1 MMYIILAAVLITI
14 AAYYPI
20 KLIKFYC
27 MESYEQGLKAK
38 ITQDLREGKISRSL
52 IWLVLGEGGL
62 RLTRSQLDIIFEWMV
77 QNTNAWKAHTY
88 ADEKV
93 VVVFAHSPFHPEEW
107 EDYER
112 YKRVM
117 HLMFGEFGTYDFL
130 TARTTVEESDRIFR
144 DFIDIDQQ
152 IKLYDYVTF
161 DFNGVR
167 TLGMVTGGG
176 ILNGIHTVKI
186 LSGGSRGQYRTIGGG
201 DNVSKIG
208 PDEAVKEL
216 SRQKEE
222 WKNKKREETI
232 AKRREEFH
240 EKYGNIVRGS
250 YLKAP
255 SVNSPSLYIV
265 ESVDIDGAKA
275 TAIRLIDLGLNFHAG
290 EKCIL
295 PLQSGFVLVSP
306 EDAAEILLK
315 EYSNE

>member
-1 MMYIILAAVLITI
+1 MYIILAVALIAI
-14 AAYYPI
+14 AAYYPF

-27 MESYEQGLKAK
+27 MESKEQGLEAK
-38 ITQDLREGKISRSL
+38 ITQDLREGKVSRNL
-52 IWLVLGEGGL
+52 ILLTIGEGGL
-62 RLTRSQLDIIFEWMV
+62 RLTRSQLDNIFEWMV
-77 QNTNAWKAHTY
+77 QNTNAWRVHTY
-88 ADEKV
+88 ADEKT
-93 VVVFAHSPFHPEEW
+93 VVVFSHSPFHPEEW
-107 EDYER
+107 DDYWDYEC
-112 YKRVM
+112 VM
-117 HLMFGEFGTYDFL
+117 RQMFGDYGTKDFL
-130 TARTTVEESDRIFR
+130 TSRTTVTESDRIFR
-144 DFIDIDQQ
+144 DFIDIDRQ

-161 DFNGVR
+161 DINGIR

-176 ILNGIHTVKI
+176 GRLNEIHTVKI
-186 LSGGSRGQYRTIGGG
+186 LSGDLRGRYCTVGEGN
-201 DNVSKIG
+201 NVSKME

-216 SRQKEE
+216 SRQKGE

-255 SVNSPSLYIV
+255 IVNGPSLYIV
-265 ESVDIDGAKA
+265 ESVDIDEAKA
-275 TAIRLIDLGLNFHAG
+275 TAIRLIDLGPNLHAG

-295 PLQSGFVLVSP
+295 PLQNGFVLVSP